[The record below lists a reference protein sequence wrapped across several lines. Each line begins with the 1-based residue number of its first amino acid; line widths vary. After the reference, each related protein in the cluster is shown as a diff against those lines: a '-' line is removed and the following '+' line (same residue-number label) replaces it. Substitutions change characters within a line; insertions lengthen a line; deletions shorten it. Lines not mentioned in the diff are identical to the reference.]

1 MLAVLYMI
9 LIELALFALGAAFV
23 WFFALRVIKKDAELA
38 RDPFT
43 SELARLPGQTAS
55 EKAAANREKAYE
67 TALGIM
73 AGIAGFIGYLFGAYG
88 EASLRTFTTG
98 LLAAVGL
105 AALTVV
111 SIRLIHPL
119 RAARQW
125 QLGADGERHTAQAI
139 QSLAAY
145 GCEFFHD
152 LPFKDPSGRTF
163 NIDHVVLA
171 PWGVLV
177 IETKARRK
185 ANDQKGPDS
194 AKVKFD
200 GAALR
205 FPGHYDT
212 HALDQ
217 VRANT
222 RFLAK
227 KLQDRTGEK
236 VPCLPVIALPGWW
249 VDTLTQNS
257 EVIVCNP
264 LQLWKHLAHRTDPVL
279 DAAQRRRIAAYLNEL
294 AAQTEPSTQPSG
306 K

>member
-1 MLAVLYMI
+1 MLTELYII
-9 LIELALFALGAAFV
+9 LVELGLFAFGATLI
-23 WFFALRVIKKDAELA
+23 WFFVFRRLKKEAELSRDPFTAELA
-38 RDPFT
+38 RI
-43 SELARLPGQTAS
+43 PGHAAS
-55 EKAAANREKAYE
+55 EKASALREKAYE
-67 TALGIM
+67 TLLGLI
-73 AGIAGFIGYLFGAYG
+73 AGIAGFIGYLFGAYMK
-88 EASLRTFTTG
+88 APSQTVLTG
-98 LLAAVGL
+98 MLTVTIIGAVI
-105 AALTVV
+105 VV
-111 SIRLIHPL
+111 SIRLRKPL
-119 RAARQW
+119 REARRW

-152 LPFKDPSGRTF
+152 LAFKDASGRVF

-185 ANDQKGPDS
+185 AKDQKGPES

-205 FPGHYDT
+205 FPGFYDT
-212 HALDQ
+212 AALDQ

-227 KLQDRTGEK
+227 KLLDRTGEK
-236 VPCLPVIALPGWW
+236 VTCVPLISLPGWY
-249 VDTLTQNS
+249 VETLTANS

-264 LQLWKHLAHRTDPVL
+264 LQLWKHLAHRGDPVL
-279 DAAQRRRIAAYLNEL
+279 DAAQRRRIGGYLNEL
-294 AAQTEPSTQPSG
+294 ATVAEPST
-306 K
+306 

>member
-1 MLAVLYMI
+1 MLAQFYII
-9 LIELALFALGAAFV
+9 LTEVAIFAVAGAAV
-23 WFFALRVIKKDAELA
+23 WFFVLRAIKKEAELH

-43 SELARLPGQTAS
+43 SELARVPGHAAA
-55 EKAAANREKAYE
+55 EKASALREKAYE
-67 TALGIM
+67 MALGFV
-73 AGIAGFIGYLFGAYG
+73 AAIAGFVGYLFGAYVDPG
-88 EASLRTFTTG
+88 SR
-98 LLAAVGL
+98 
-105 AALTVV
+105 TVV
-111 SIRLIHPL
+111 TSGLGIALAIALIVVCYRLRKPL
-119 RAARQW
+119 REARQW

-152 LPFKDPSGRTF
+152 LPFTDASGRIF

-185 ANDQKGPDS
+185 AKDQKGPDS

-205 FPGHYDT
+205 FPGFYDT
-212 HALDQ
+212 AALDQ
-217 VRANT
+217 VRAGT

-227 KLQDRTGEK
+227 KLLDRTGDK
-236 VPCLPVIALPGWW
+236 VTCVPVISLPGWY
-249 VDTLTQNS
+249 VETLTANS

-264 LQLWKHLAHRTDPVL
+264 LQLWKHIAHRTDPAF
-279 DAAQRRRIAAYLNEL
+279 DAGQRRRIVTYLSEL
-294 AAQTEPSTQPSG
+294 ATLPEPSV
-306 K
+306 

>member
-1 MLAVLYMI
+1 MLTGFYII
-9 LIELALFALGAAFV
+9 LIELAAFGLATAV
-23 WFFALRVIKKDAELA
+23 IWFFGFRVLKKEGEAN

-43 SELARLPGQTAS
+43 SELARVPGHAAS
-55 EKAAANREKAYE
+55 EKALALRDKAYE
-67 TALGIM
+67 TYMGIF
-73 AGIAGFIGYLFGAYG
+73 AGIIAFIGYLLGAYVNVG
-88 EASLRTFTTG
+88 SRTITTW
-98 LLAAVGL
+98 GL
-105 AALTVV
+105 AVIGIIALIIA
-111 SIRLIHPL
+111 SRRLLKPL
-119 RAARQW
+119 REARQW

-152 LPFKDPSGRTF
+152 LPFTDASGRVF

-185 ANDQKGPDS
+185 AKDLKGPES

-205 FPGHYDT
+205 FPGFYDT
-212 HALDQ
+212 AALDQ

-227 KLQDRTGEK
+227 KLYDRTGEK
-236 VPCLPVIALPGWW
+236 VVCVPIISLPGWY
-249 VDTLTQNS
+249 VETLTANS

-264 LQLWKHLAHRTDPVL
+264 LQLWKHLAHRGDPVL
-279 DAAQRRRIAAYLNEL
+279 DAAQRRRIGAYLGEL
-294 AAQTEPSTQPSG
+294 AAVSEAAG
-306 K
+306 